1 MEDLEYTKA
10 AEQARNAKRM
20 SQNKMQVQR
29 IGLIYV
35 SEAHHMFKPTDDTPV
50 TKVEV

>member
-10 AEQARNAKRM
+10 AEQARNAKRK

-29 IGLIYV
+29 SGLIYV
-35 SEAHHMFKPTDDTPV
+35 SEAHHMVKPTEDTPV
-50 TKVEV
+50 AKAKI